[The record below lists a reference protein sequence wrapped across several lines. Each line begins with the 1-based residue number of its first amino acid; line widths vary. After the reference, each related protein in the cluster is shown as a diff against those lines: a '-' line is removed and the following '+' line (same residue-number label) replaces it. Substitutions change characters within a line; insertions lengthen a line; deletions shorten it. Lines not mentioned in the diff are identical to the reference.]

1 MRYGYLIAGTLW
13 LMWIFRIEILIMLVL
28 AGIWHVLVTWP
39 WECAAV
45 AAIVTG
51 LFSWSLWPEQPA
63 NPPPASVNRREA
75 SSYQNSVIGAAIDD
89 GWQSYPQQAP
99 LSKEQQRH
107 IRRLQAAARRAE
119 R

>member
-1 MRYGYLIAGTLW
+1 MGYGYLIAGILW

-63 NPPPASVNRREA
+63 SPSPASVNRREPPPCQK
-75 SSYQNSVIGAAIDD
+75 SGLGALIDD
-89 GWQSYPQQAP
+89 GWRTHPQPAP

-107 IRRLQAAARRAE
+107 IKRLQAAARRAE